1 MISYIVTKS
10 EAGGRMDKFIKSRLH
25 SAPDSFIYKMA
36 RKKNLTLNG
45 KKCEGREILKEG
57 DEIKLY
63 VKDETIALFSG
74 NVQNSDV
81 SEYRKAYETLKGIK
95 VLKETDDILFLNK
108 PSGILT
114 QKAEGNTFSL
124 NEWMIGYLLDQNIIT
139 EESLQNFHPS
149 VLNRLDRNT
158 SGIVLCGITPLGSRV
173 VSKMLKD
180 RTLHKYYECLVKGDC
195 KLGGRISGYLIKDH
209 AKNQSDFF
217 ESQNAIEEKRR
228 KEAKEVSLRVKVLG
242 KENNNTRLSIEL
254 ETGKSHQI
262 RVMMAHFG
270 YPLVGDAKY
279 GNDRVA
285 NGQNLHAARVLFPD
299 KCPEIPYLEGLEV
312 ISKPDF

>member
-1 MISYIVTKS
+1 MISYIVSKS

-74 NVQNSDV
+74 EAKADEASA
-81 SEYRKAYETLKGIK
+81 YLKAYENLKGIE
-95 VLKETDDILFLNK
+95 VLKETEDILFLNK

-114 QKAEGNTFSL
+114 QKANDNDVSL
-124 NEWMIGYLLDQNIIT
+124 NEWMIGYLLKNEIIPK
-139 EESLQNFHPS
+139 ESLQTFHPS

-173 VSKMLKD
+173 VSEMLRE
-180 RTLHKYYECLVKGDC
+180 RTLHKYYECLVKGSC
-195 KLGGRISGYLIKDH
+195 NLSGRLSGYIIKDK
-209 AKNQSDFF
+209 AKNQVSFVENKD
-217 ESQNAIEEKRR
+217 SLSPEKA
-228 KEAKEVSLRVKVLG
+228 KEARAASLTVEKLKE
-242 KENNNTRLSIEL
+242 ENGNTRLLIEL

-262 RVMMAHFG
+262 RAMLSHYG
-270 YPLVGDAKY
+270 YPLIGDAKY
-279 GNDRVA
+279 GTDRMA
-285 NGQNLHAARVLFPD
+285 NGQYLHAARVIFPAE
-299 KCPEIPYLEGLEV
+299 CPEIPYLGGLTV
-312 ISKPDF
+312 VSKPAF

>member
-45 KKCEGREILKEG
+45 RKCEGREILKEG

-74 NVQNSDV
+74 SAENTDI
-81 SEYRKAYETLKGIK
+81 SEYRKAFEILKGIK
-95 VLKETDDILFLNK
+95 VLKETADILFLNK

-114 QKAEGNTFSL
+114 QKAEGNTLSL

-180 RTLHKYYECLVKGDC
+180 RTLHKYYECLVKGEC
-195 KLGGRISGYLIKDH
+195 KLDGRISGYLIKDR

-217 ESQNAIEEKRR
+217 ESLNAVEEKRR
-228 KEAKEVSLRVKVLG
+228 KEAKQVSLRVKVLG

-279 GNDRVA
+279 GSDRAA

-312 ISKPDF
+312 VSKPDF